1 MKKWIVVSASVT
13 AILGLGAFV
22 MAQYTPQPTVD
33 QLSQVRTALSQFEN
47 VDAAVKAGYAKFMD
61 CMSSSQGAQGLH
73 YTNGALLDD
82 PALDPLRPEALMYEP
97 RADGSLRLVGLEY
110 LVFQKAWHDAGHK
123 AAPALLGREF
133 SLNTTL
139 LPQPFYAL
147 HLWVW
152 QYNPLEVFANWN
164 PLVICPKG
172 STMNH
177 SGQPS
182 R

>member
-1 MKKWIVVSASVT
+1 MNRWIIAVSVVVAGLSAW
-13 AILGLGAFV
+13 GL
-22 MAQYTPQPTVD
+22 AQYSPQPTIE
-33 QLSQVRTALSQFEN
+33 QLSQVRGSLARFEN
-47 VDAAVKAGYAKFMD
+47 VNAAIKAGYEKFMD
-61 CMSSSQGAQGLH
+61 CMSSAQGAQGLH
-73 YTNGALLDD
+73 YTNAALLSD
-82 PALDPLRPEALMYEP
+82 PQLDPLQPEALMYEP

-123 AAPALLGREF
+123 AAPTLLGREF

-152 QYNPLEVFANWN
+152 QYNPFDLFANWN
-164 PLVICPKG
+164 PLVICPKAT
-172 STMNH
+172 TMNH
-177 SGQPS
+177 TSPIT

>member
-1 MKKWIVVSASVT
+1 VKKWLLISALI
-13 AILGLGAFV
+13 AGLGVWV
-22 MAQYTPQPTVD
+22 MAQYAPQPTLD
-33 QLSQVRTALSQFEN
+33 QLTQVRGALARFEN
-47 VDAAVKAGYAKFMD
+47 VDAAIKAGYGKFMD
-61 CMSSSQGAQGLH
+61 CMSSPQGAQGMH

-82 PALDPLRPEALMYEP
+82 PTLDPLRPEALMYEP
-97 RADGSLRLVGLEY
+97 RADGTLRLVGLEY
-110 LVFQKAWHDAGHK
+110 IVFQKAWHDAGHK

-152 QYNPLEVFANWN
+152 QYNPLDLFANWN
-164 PLVICPKG
+164 PLVICPK
-172 STMNH
+172 TTTMDHMNH
-177 SGQPS
+177 GG